1 MELSN
6 PLISDYTW
14 ANKPSVAPSG
24 QIICITD
31 IGENGSLWRG
41 NGTKWVRLHSIKFY
55 DLPAAVSLTG
65 TTTETT
71 LATVTIPAGLLG
83 SNGKIIVYPLWTMTN
98 SAGQKNFKLKLGGQP
113 CYQVGLT
120 TSAHSASLLLVR
132 NFNSVSAQKTSS
144 GLSAGLGVTTA
155 TISNTTVNTAIAQD
169 LTITGQL
176 ANGTDTM
183 TLEGF
188 FVEIA

>member
-1 MELSN
+1 MLLN
-6 PLISDYTW
+6 PEIISYTW
-14 ANKPSVAPSG
+14 ANKPAIAPQG

-41 NGTKWVRLHSIKFY
+41 DGTKWVRLHTIVFY
-55 DLPAAVSLTG
+55 SLPANVSLTG

-98 SAGQKNFKLKLGGQP
+98 SAGQKSFKLKLGGQT
-113 CYQVGLT
+113 CYQVSLT

-132 NFNSVSAQKTSS
+132 NFNSVSAQKTST
-144 GLSAGLGVTTA
+144 GLSAGLGATTA